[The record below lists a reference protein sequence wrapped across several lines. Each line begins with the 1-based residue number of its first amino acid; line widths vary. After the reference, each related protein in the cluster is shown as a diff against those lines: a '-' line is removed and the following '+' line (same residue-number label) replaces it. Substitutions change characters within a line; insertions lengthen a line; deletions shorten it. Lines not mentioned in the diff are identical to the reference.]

1 MVISGNK
8 RLMMLVLC
16 VCLIFSVLKCQVA
29 ELGWA
34 RFKEEIAEKATS
46 GNWACYNFIERR
58 KDFAWIANK
67 KFYYGKGEDNLGY
80 VVCSD
85 ELE

>member
-1 MVISGNK
+1 
-8 RLMMLVLC
+8 MLITRKFKKDFQYRNLGGTKIT
-16 VCLIFSVLKCQVA
+16 LEF
-29 ELGWA
+29 ELT
-34 RFKEEIAEKATS
+34 KEEIAREAIS

-58 KDFAWIANK
+58 KDFNWIANK

-85 ELE
+85 ELEG

>member
-1 MVISGNK
+1 
-8 RLMMLVLC
+8 MLITKKFKKDFNYRNLGGTRIT
-16 VCLIFSVLKCQVA
+16 LEF
-29 ELGWA
+29 ELS
-34 RFKEEIAEKATS
+34 KEEIAREATT

-58 KDFAWIANK
+58 SDFTWIANK

-85 ELE
+85 ELEG